1 MCRGGKGSK
10 DVGFQPARTFKALR
24 LARQEQRN
32 RFLGLAQAAV
42 PQQSEQIVY
51 LIRLSN
57 NCDTVGKQE
66 NDAQL
71 EGSS

>member
-1 MCRGGKGSK
+1 MGRSERTGKG
-10 DVGFQPARTFKALR
+10 VEFETARTFEALR
-24 LARQEQRN
+24 LARQEQRD

-42 PQQSEQIVY
+42 PRQCGQIVY

-57 NCDTVGKQE
+57 NCDPVGQQE

-71 EGSS
+71 ERSS